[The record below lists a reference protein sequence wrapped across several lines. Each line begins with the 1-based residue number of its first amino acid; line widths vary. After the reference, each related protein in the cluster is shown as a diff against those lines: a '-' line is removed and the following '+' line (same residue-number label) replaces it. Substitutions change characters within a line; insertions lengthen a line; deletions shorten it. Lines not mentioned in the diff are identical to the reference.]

1 MNRITTIAFVLLVI
15 LLSKINYLKL
25 YKTNKIHLFHIL
37 QYVIKYCRS
46 PPINLIKNCQID
58 WRENMRYEP
67 KKVYVLKNNCYR
79 ELSYTEFCLQ
89 KDYNNRY
96 FVPIQGMLLEVTK
109 EFYLQYY
116 KEKERNRYLRKL
128 DIENG
133 LLSIDSFQIADGI
146 DKNYL
151 TDTATNVEEKVISD
165 LLLDRLR
172 ECISLLTAEEQQL
185 IRQHYYDEI
194 SEVELSRKYGIS
206 QQAVSKR
213 LKKVRA
219 KLKNLLEQ

>member
-1 MNRITTIAFVLLVI
+1 
-15 LLSKINYLKL
+15 
-25 YKTNKIHLFHIL
+25 
-37 QYVIKYCRS
+37 
-46 PPINLIKNCQID
+46 
-58 WRENMRYEP
+58 MRYEP